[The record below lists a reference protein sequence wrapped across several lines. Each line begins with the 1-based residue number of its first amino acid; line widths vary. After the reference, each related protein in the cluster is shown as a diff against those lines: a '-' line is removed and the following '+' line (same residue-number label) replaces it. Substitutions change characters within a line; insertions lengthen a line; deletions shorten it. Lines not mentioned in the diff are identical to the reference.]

1 MNVYSK
7 SCYLLGHRFLFFFRN
22 SHQIQYLLSFS
33 SACCLHAILLVD
45 AFSLFPCSNISE
57 MRKSYKDAFLKKHNI
72 KLGFMS
78 AFVKAA
84 AYALADQPAVNA
96 GMVIIF
102 WRETSL
108 GGLSLTVP
116 LHVWFQVTASMSA
129 EENDLGFTIFT
140 AKPQNQRRLIYCL
153 WTTLTYLHR
162 PHWSRVGMSCSL

>member
-7 SCYLLGHRFLFFFRN
+7 SCYLLGHRFPFFHN
-22 SHQIQYLLSFS
+22 SHQIQYVLVFS
-33 SACCLHAILLVD
+33 SESLLPSCQIVVD
-45 AFSLFPCSNISE
+45 DFSLFPCSNISE

-96 GMVIIF
+96 GIDLIF
-102 WRETSL
+102 WRETWL
-108 GGLSLTVP
+108 CGLSLTVP

-129 EENDLGFTIFT
+129 EENDLGFTIFS

-153 WTTLTYLHR
+153 WTTLTHLHR
-162 PHWSRVGMSCSL
+162 PHWSRGGTTCCL